1 MPVALVT
8 LSTPDQ
14 VNALDVSGSEGGAE
28 AAQPEES
35 GRGVSHVEV
44 RRPGRGVDIVA
55 APGRL

>member
-28 AAQPEES
+28 ARWGLALL
-35 GRGVSHVEV
+35 G
-44 RRPGRGVDIVA
+44 
-55 APGRL
+55 LTLY